1 MSKKAEKVKKA
12 LKITL
17 TKSYIG
23 YNVRQKRTLYALGLR
38 RISQTVVQP
47 INPAILGMVKKVEHL
62 VTVEEV
68 ENDETA

>member
-1 MSKKAEKVKKA
+1 MSEKA

-17 TKSYIG
+17 VKSFIG

-38 RISQTVVQP
+38 RVSQSVVRP